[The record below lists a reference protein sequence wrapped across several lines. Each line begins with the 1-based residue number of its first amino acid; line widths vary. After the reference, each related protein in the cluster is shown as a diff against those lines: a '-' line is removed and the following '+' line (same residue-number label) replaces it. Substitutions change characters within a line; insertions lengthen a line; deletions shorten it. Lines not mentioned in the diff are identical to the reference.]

1 MATPTNLPAAQT
13 TGNVLTAAYMNDL
26 RGAFRILQVVSS
38 TRTTQATFSSS
49 TPATTGLTATITPQS
64 SDSKILIVG
73 SFAGCNKQSSDTGLN
88 LWLYRATTQ
97 LILCCYNVGSI
108 SSGSQTNSHAS
119 AIYLDSPSTTSATTY
134 TVYGASAANSS
145 FAIMN
150 HTGTPTSTLTLLEVS
165 A

>member
-1 MATPTNLPAAQT
+1 MATPTNLPASAV
-13 TGNVLTAAYMNDL
+13 TGEVLTAAYVNDL
-26 RGAFRILQVVSS
+26 RGAFRILQVVQG
-38 TRTTQATFSSS
+38 TRTTQSTFSTN

-64 SDSKILIVG
+64 STSKILIVG

-88 LWLYRATTQ
+88 LWLYRGASQ
-97 LILCCYNVGSI
+97 LIMCCYNVGSI

-119 AIYLDSPSTTSATTY
+119 ATYLDSPATTSATTY
-134 TVYGASAANSS
+134 TVYGASNANSS

-150 HTGTPTSTLTLLEVS
+150 HTGTPTSTLLLLEVS